1 LRRVCEGAYFSFS
14 PPACFFNPD
23 PEVLQELASKV
34 GPKKRGPA
42 GPAQMAAKTHSTA
55 EDGGLSGA
63 YVCVA
68 RRRFRRASRVPA
80 IFVAVFDGPKSV
92 VLSGG
97 GS

>member
-1 LRRVCEGAYFSFS
+1 VG
-14 PPACFFNPD
+14 PPPGFQSR

-42 GPAQMAAKTHSTA
+42 GPAQMAAKTH
-55 EDGGLSGA
+55 GGLSGA